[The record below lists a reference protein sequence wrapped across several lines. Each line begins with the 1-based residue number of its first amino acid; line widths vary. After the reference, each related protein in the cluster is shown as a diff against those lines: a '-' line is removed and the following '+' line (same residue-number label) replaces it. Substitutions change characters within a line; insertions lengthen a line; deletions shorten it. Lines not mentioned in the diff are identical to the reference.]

1 MKRWRDLKRRFLR
14 DRIITNGELLREFQ
28 RDRAAITPTLF
39 PEECARLDA
48 LIDKYGRRHEALLTK
63 FKEA

>member
-1 MKRWRDLKRRFLR
+1 MKRWRKLKRNFLR
-14 DRIITNGELLREFQ
+14 DRILSVGRLLDEFR
-28 RDRAAITPTLF
+28 RDRGAITYDDW
-39 PEECARLDA
+39 PEECERLDA